1 MKFKITTLIFLA
13 VAGLA
18 TMGALIIGSGDYQ
31 GSESCAD
38 CHDGALGS
46 FPGYAKFTQTLHT
59 DIHEIPTTE
68 NMVGDFTKE
77 VSMGASYGNAKVGF
91 RIDGNNWYL
100 VFKPAT
106 GDPVEHKVIYTYGKN
121 WKQRY
126 LVKIENSY
134 YMPPVQWNL
143 NGYKDNSTG
152 TWVTYNPANWWNA
165 DGTLKP
171 LNNAFRSKSW
181 DRNCAGCHVVP
192 GKKSKTVE
200 KIINGQ
206 DTSWVY
212 HWANNNSHVNI
223 AVGCESCHGY
233 PTANMGKGHVN
244 NLKSLS
250 YDRKLE
256 VCGQCHTRG
265 TSTHG
270 TYEYA
275 YDEIADITYPVG
287 EDLMKYYVLKPGLWP
302 DKESSRQH
310 HQQWVDYKLSA
321 HYNPKMDITCVTC
334 HDPHQNTE
342 YPFQLKSD
350 YRTVEANK
358 GCLTCHSG
366 KADAVDGI
374 NKHSKHPQAVSLC
387 VSCHMTK
394 TAGSGKGYDISGH
407 SFKVIS
413 PEMTI
418 KYKDVTTP
426 AKGMPNSCALS
437 CHRNGKGT
445 FGTGSNFGITDV
457 TLGDWTEATD
467 QALADSLLKYY
478 KLMFPGNSVEE
489 TYGNPSS
496 NSLVSNYP
504 NPFSG
509 DTKFNFNILTPGN
522 VRIEIFSIQGDRV
535 NIILNEYIVPG
546 SYIASWDG
554 TTSIGFKIPSGNY
567 ICVMYHNDIKVGT
580 RSIIKLR

>member
-1 MKFKITTLIFLA
+1 MKFKFTTLLILA
-13 VAGLA
+13 IAGIA

-31 GSESCAD
+31 GTESCAD
-38 CHDGALGS
+38 CHSKELGN
-46 FPGYAKFTQTLHT
+46 FPGYDKFAQTLHT
-59 DIHEIPTTE
+59 TIHEVPKAT

-77 VSMGASYGNAKVGF
+77 VDMGSAYSNAKVGF
-91 RIDGNNWYL
+91 RMDAGKYYI
-100 VFKPAT
+100 VFKPKT
-106 GDPVEHKVIYTYGKN
+106 GNQQEHEVIYTYGKN

-143 NGYKDNSTG
+143 NGYKDNSSG

-181 DRNCAGCHVVP
+181 DKNCAGCHVVP
-192 GKKSKTVE
+192 GKKEGTVE
-200 KIINGQ
+200 KVITGQ
-206 DTSWVY
+206 DTAWVY

-244 NLKSLS
+244 NLKGLS

-265 TSTHG
+265 VSNQSS
-270 TYEYA
+270 YEYP
-275 YDEIADITYPVG
+275 YDESTNKTYVIG
-287 EDLMKYYVLKPGLWP
+287 EDLMKYYILKPGLFA

-310 HQQWVDYKLSA
+310 HQQWVDYKLSG
-321 HYNPKMDITCVTC
+321 HYDAGNGITCVTC
-334 HDPHQNTE
+334 HDPHQNTNFS
-342 YPFQLKSD
+342 FQMKKDFRS
-350 YRTVEANK
+350 TTAGQ
-358 GCLTCHSG
+358 GCLSCHSD
-366 KADAVDGI
+366 KAEATNGI

-394 TAGSGKGYDISGH
+394 TAGSGKGFDISGH
-407 SFKVIS
+407 SFRVIS
-413 PEMTI
+413 PEATI

-426 AKGMPNSCALS
+426 VKGMPNSCALS

-445 FGTGSNFGITDV
+445 FGTGTNFGITDAS
-457 TLGDWTEATD
+457 LSDWTESTD

-478 KLMFPGNSVEE
+478 KIMFPGNSVEV

-496 NSLVSNYP
+496 NTITSNYP
-504 NPFSG
+504 NPFSNN
-509 DTKFNFNILTPGN
+509 TKFNFNLLNAGN
-522 VRIEIFSIQGDRV
+522 VKIEIYSIKGERV
-535 NIILNEYIVPG
+535 NIISNEYMMPG
-546 SYIASWDG
+546 SYTVTWNG
-554 TTSIGFKIPSGNY
+554 TAVNGFDVPTGNY
-567 ICVMYHNDIKVGT
+567 ICVMSLNGVKTST
-580 RSIIKLR
+580 RSIVKIR